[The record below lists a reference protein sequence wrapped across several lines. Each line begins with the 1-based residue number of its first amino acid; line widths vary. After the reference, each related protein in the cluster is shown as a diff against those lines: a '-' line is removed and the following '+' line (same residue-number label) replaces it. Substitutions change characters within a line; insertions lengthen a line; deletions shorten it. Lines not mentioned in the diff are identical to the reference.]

1 MRAFTLADERDV
13 AEVII
18 VVAAIGVFLWFGRQV
33 FSGFDVLFGISLLA
47 MLAYSHRRAGERWRE
62 IGHRYGPDARELH
75 DQLLPTLRL
84 LLPVVLLGGVAI
96 AGASIVLRELGV
108 SAPRKAPAMIPVFV
122 AFGIAQQYVMLGFMF
137 RRVQRVAGVRFAP
150 ILTAVLFALL
160 HLPNV
165 FLTSVTFVWGM
176 VACLVYRRSPNIWAN
191 GLVHG
196 LMSAQL
202 FYLLPQAVTHGLHVG
217 MEYVHCCTVR

>member
-62 IGHRYGPDARELH
+62 IGFRSDTFW
-75 DQLLPTLRL
+75 PTLRL